1 MTSNYVKRKRDKSS
15 GPGGLF
21 TSHDHHNSA
30 NLRSELRSDRAT
42 ETSCAN
48 FLTEANTVDSSALAA
63 GTSWPMAPRVAPA
76 PHVGWMRRSVFF
88 MSNVSMNIFPA
99 TKGII
104 LFCSQEF

>member
-1 MTSNYVKRKRDKSS
+1 MTSNYVKRKRV
-15 GPGGLF
+15 

-48 FLTEANTVDSSALAA
+48 FLPEANTVDSSALAA

-99 TKGII
+99 TKEII